1 MAKKKSFFGKLLRL
15 GGLAAATA
23 AIYYKR
29 NEIKAFLADAA
40 ERIFPEDAE
49 IDPIEETLE
58 PEPDIVID
66 AKNAAEPSGE
76 AEKTEETEEAT
87 PAE

>member
-1 MAKKKSFFGKLLRL
+1 MAKKKSFFGTILKL

-23 AIYYKR
+23 AIYHNRDK
-29 NEIKAFLADAA
+29 IKAVLADAA

-58 PEPDIVID
+58 PESDIVID
-66 AKNAAEPSGE
+66 AKGAAAPSEE
-76 AEKTEETEEAT
+76 AEEPKE
-87 PAE
+87 